1 MRKPL
6 SFLFTVA
13 FLAAFGL
20 TLSPATN
27 AGEGP
32 ESGAN
37 KSARAV
43 TFSRD
48 VAPILYKN
56 CVACHRPNDLAPM
69 SLLSYKD
76 ARPWAR
82 SIKEKVVTREMPP
95 WQADPHYGQFMNDKR
110 LSQQEIDTIVTWVD
124 GGAKEGNPKDLPAA
138 PTFSDDWQIGKPDL
152 ILTMQEEY
160 TVEATGPDEYIR
172 FVIPVNISEIKWIKG
187 VEIHPGNKRVVHH
200 AVAFLQTPEMI
211 AAAKGAGDNAL
222 NPTPDKSSMFYR
234 DGTLVR
240 TKGDA
245 PVYDDG
251 CKAPDGGF
259 ARGSGQE
266 TIGPLLGFY
275 APGKD
280 VDLFP
285 AGTAKFIRPGSNLI
299 IEMHYSKTTGK
310 TEKDRTMVGLLFAKE
325 APDKVLQSNGALN
338 HFFKIPPGA
347 TDHEVTACYK
357 FSNDT
362 LLYTLMPHM
371 HRRGKDMKYEVVYP
385 DGRRETLLAVK
396 YNFAW
401 QSMYR
406 FKEPVLVPH
415 GSQLIVTAHYDNS
428 ERNKWNPDPTKAVRW
443 GDPTYDE
450 MMIGYMDYV
459 TKLTERAVAKIDPK
473 ILDAYVGEYELL
485 PGRTVAIARSGDQLI
500 VGMRGVPN
508 TPIFPESETRFFFK
522 VADVQIIFVKDDKGE
537 VNELMVEQG
546 GRTFK
551 AKRVKKTAATGD
563 SKQ

>member
-1 MRKPL
+1 MRK
-6 SFLFTVA
+6 SFSFWFTVA
-13 FLAAFGL
+13 FLAAISL
-20 TLSPATN
+20 TLTPATR
-27 AGEGP
+27 AGDGNEPGN
-32 ESGAN
+32 G
-37 KSARAV
+37 KSAKAV

-48 VAPILYKN
+48 VAPIFYKN

-69 SLLSYKD
+69 SLITFKE

-95 WQADPHYGQFMNDKR
+95 WQADAHYGQFANDKR
-110 LSQQEIDTIVTWVD
+110 LSQEEINTIVAWVE
-124 GGAKEGNPKDLPAA
+124 GGAKEGDAKDLP
-138 PTFSDDWQIGKPDL
+138 PVPSFDDGWQIGKPDL
-152 ILTMQEEY
+152 MLTMQEEY
-160 TVEATGPDEYIR
+160 AVEATGPDEYIR
-172 FVIPVNISEIKWIKG
+172 FVLPVNITEAKWVKA

-200 AVAFLQTPEMI
+200 AVAFIQTPEMI
-211 AAAKGAGDNAL
+211 AAAKAAGNPL
-222 NPTPDKSSMFYR
+222 NPTPSESSIFYKE
-234 DGTLVR
+234 GSLIR
-240 TKGDA
+240 TKADA
-245 PVYDDG
+245 PVYDNG
-251 CKAPDGGF
+251 CTAPDGGF

-280 VDLFP
+280 IDAFP
-285 AGTAKFIRPGSNLI
+285 AGTAKIIRPGSNVV

-310 TEKDRTMVGLLFAKE
+310 PEKDRTTVGLVFSKE
-325 APDKVLQSNGALN
+325 APEKVMQSNGALN

-347 TDHEVTACYK
+347 TNHEVMACYK
-357 FSNDT
+357 FSNDA

-396 YNFAW
+396 YNFSW

-406 FKEPVLVPH
+406 FKEPVLVPR

-428 ERNKWNPDPTKAVRW
+428 ERNKWNPDPTRAVRW

-459 TKLTERAVAKIDPK
+459 TKITGRPVAQIDPK

-485 PGRTVAIARSGDQLI
+485 PGRIVAILRNGDQLMA
-500 VGMRGVPN
+500 GTRGVPN
-508 TPIFPESETRFFFK
+508 TPIFPESETKFFFK
-522 VADVQIIFVKDDKGE
+522 VADVQIIFVKDEKGE

-551 AKRVKKTAATGD
+551 AKRLKKAAATGEN
-563 SKQ
+563 K

>member
-1 MRKPL
+1 MRKSL
-6 SFLFTVA
+6 SFCFTVA
-13 FLAAFGL
+13 FLAVFGL
-20 TLSPATN
+20 SVSPATR
-27 AGEGP
+27 AGDGN
-32 ESGAN
+32 ESSKG
-37 KSARAV
+37 KSAAKV

-48 VAPILYKN
+48 VAPIFYKN

-69 SLLSYKD
+69 SLLTFKE

-82 SIKEKVVTREMPP
+82 SIKEKVVKREMPP
-95 WQADPHYGQFMNDKR
+95 WLADAHYGQFANDKR
-110 LSQQEIDTIVTWVD
+110 LSQTEIDTIVAWVD
-124 GGAKEGNPKDLPAA
+124 GGAREGDPKELPSA
-138 PTFSDDWQIGKPDL
+138 PSFDDGWQIGKPDL
-152 ILTMQEEY
+152 VLAMQEEY

-172 FVIPVNISEIKWIKG
+172 FVIPVNLTEMKWVKA

-200 AVAFLQTPEMI
+200 AVAFIQTPEMI
-211 AAAKGAGDNAL
+211 AAAKAAGNPL
-222 NPTPDKSSMFYR
+222 NPTPSESSIFYKE
-234 DGTLVR
+234 GSLIR
-240 TKGDA
+240 TKADA
-245 PVYDDG
+245 PVYDNG
-251 CKAPDGGF
+251 CTAPDGGF

-280 VDLFP
+280 VDVFP
-285 AGTAKFIRPGSNLI
+285 AGIAKYLRPGSNII

-310 TEKDRTMVGLLFAKE
+310 PEKDRTSVGLVFAKE
-325 APDKVLQSNGALN
+325 APEKTMQSNGALN

-357 FSNDT
+357 FSNDA
-362 LLYTLMPHM
+362 LIYTLMPHM
-371 HRRGKDMKYEVVYP
+371 HKRGKDMKYEVIYP

-396 YNFAW
+396 YNFSW

-406 FKEPVLVPH
+406 FKEPLLLPR
-415 GSQLIVTAHYDNS
+415 GTQMIVTAHYDNS

-459 TKLTERAVAKIDPK
+459 TKITERPIAKIDPQ
-473 ILDAYVGEYELL
+473 ILDAYVGEYEFL
-485 PGRTVAIARSGDQLI
+485 PGRIVAIARSGNQLMA
-500 VGMRGVPN
+500 GMRGVPN
-508 TPIFPESETRFFFK
+508 TPLFPESETKFFFK
-522 VADVQIIFVKDDKGE
+522 VADVQIIFVKDEKGE

-551 AKRVKKTAATGD
+551 AKRLKKAASTGEN
-563 SKQ
+563 K

>member
-1 MRKPL
+1 MRKSL
-6 SFLFTVA
+6 SFCFTIA
-13 FLAAFGL
+13 FLAVISL
-20 TLSPATN
+20 TLSPATA

-32 ESGAN
+32 ESGTA
-37 KSARAV
+37 KSAKAV
-43 TFSRD
+43 TFSKD
-48 VAPILYKN
+48 VAPIFYKN

-69 SLLSYKD
+69 SLVTFKE

-95 WQADPHYGQFMNDKR
+95 WLADAHYGQFANDKR
-110 LSQQEIDTIVTWVD
+110 LSQQEIDTIVAWVD
-124 GGAKEGNPKDLPAA
+124 GGAKEGNAKDLPPA
-138 PTFSDDWQIGKPDL
+138 PGFSDDWQIGKPDL
-152 ILTMQEEY
+152 TLTMQEEY
-160 TVEATGPDEYIR
+160 AVEATGPDEYIR
-172 FVIPVNISEIKWIKG
+172 FVIPVNITEAKWVKA

-211 AAAKGAGDNAL
+211 AAAKAAGNPL
-222 NPTPDKSSMFYR
+222 NPTPPESSMFYKE
-234 DGTLVR
+234 GSLVR
-240 TKGDA
+240 TKADA
-245 PVYDDG
+245 PVYDNG
-251 CKAPDGGF
+251 CTAPDGGF

-280 VDLFP
+280 IDTFP
-285 AGTAKFIRPGSNLI
+285 AGTAKLIRPGSNVV

-310 TEKDRTMVGLLFAKE
+310 PEKDRTTLGLIFAKE
-325 APDKVLQSNGALN
+325 APEKVMQSNGALN
-338 HFFKIPPGA
+338 HFFRIPPGA
-347 TDHEVTACYK
+347 TNHEVVACYK
-357 FSNDT
+357 FSNDA

-371 HRRGKDMKYEVVYP
+371 HKRGKDMKYEAVYP

-396 YNFAW
+396 YNFSW

-406 FKEPVLVPH
+406 LKEPLLLPR
-415 GSQLIVTAHYDNS
+415 GTQLIVTAHYDNS

-459 TKLTERAVAKIDPK
+459 TKITERPVARIDPK
-473 ILDAYVGEYELL
+473 ILDAYIGEYEFL
-485 PGRTVAIARSGDQLI
+485 PGRTIAIARNGDQLMA
-500 VGMRGVPN
+500 GTRGVPN

-551 AKRVKKTAATGD
+551 AKRLKKAAATGEN
-563 SKQ
+563 K